1 MNRII
6 IAVASII
13 MVFSTAFAQ
22 TDMSKNTEND
32 GAVVRLKTTLGDITL
47 KLYDDTPLH
56 KENFLKL
63 VEEGFY
69 DGLLFHR
76 VISDFMIQGGD
87 PTSRDAKEVDHLGG
101 GDPDYTISA
110 EINYPKH
117 YHKYGA
123 LAAARTGDAVNP
135 EKRSSGSQFYIV
147 KGRQYSEKQ
156 LEAMHARKVRSQ
168 LESTFQKLAME
179 YRDSIQAMQRAGDN
193 DGLEALRQKLAM
205 ETEEIVKPE
214 PLPAQMV
221 EDYATKG
228 GTPHLDGDYTVF
240 GEVISGMDVVEA
252 IEKVE
257 TDDFDRPKD
266 DVRIISAEVI
276 SK

>member
-1 MNRII
+1 MKRII
-6 IAVASII
+6 IAVASMI
-13 MVFSTAFAQ
+13 MVFTTAFAQ
-22 TDMSKNTEND
+22 TDMNKNTEND
-32 GAVVRLKTTLGDITL
+32 GAVVKLTTTLGDITL

-87 PTSRDAKEVDHLGG
+87 PTSKDAKEGDHLGG
-101 GDPDYTISA
+101 GDPDYTIPA

-147 KGRQYSEKQ
+147 KGHQYPEKQ

-168 LESTFQKLAME
+168 LESTFQHLAME

-193 DGLEALRQKLAM
+193 DGLEALRQKLAKQ
-205 ETEEIVKPE
+205 TEETVKPE
-214 PLPAQMV
+214 PLSPQMV
-221 EDYATKG
+221 EDYSTIG
-228 GTPHLDGDYTVF
+228 GTPNLDGEYTVF

-257 TDDFDRPKD
+257 TDDFDRPKE
-266 DVRIISAEVI
+266 DVRIISAKVI

>member
-1 MNRII
+1 MKRVI

-87 PTSRDAKEVDHLGG
+87 PTSRDAKEGDHLGG
-101 GDPDYTISA
+101 GDPDYTIPA

-147 KGRQYSEKQ
+147 KGRQYPEKQ